1 MRQRSGLLELAKMV
15 LSKGLRWL
23 ATVSSLMRLLIMMP
37 DMLLGFE
44 SLVGC
49 L

>member
-1 MRQRSGLLELAKMV
+1 MV

-23 ATVSSLMRLLIMMP
+23 ATVSSLIRLLIMIP
-37 DMLLGFE
+37 GLLLGFE